1 MMIQLTAV
9 LPFLAYFFIMT
20 LVNVALS
27 LIGVPFRKAFRLD
40 YLFMVIFNTCALLY
54 TAYLGQF
61 QDINYQPIVKL
72 TGISIGLFT
81 FDMFIRLVVKYVRE
95 RKFPS

>member
-9 LPFLAYFFIMT
+9 LPFLAYFFI
-20 LVNVALS
+20 LAILNVILS
-27 LIGVPFRKAFRLD
+27 LIGIPFKKTFRLD

-61 QDINYQPIVKL
+61 QDINYQPIIKL

-81 FDMFIRLVVKYVRE
+81 FDIFIRLIVKYVRE
-95 RKFPS
+95 RKF